1 MMKTQERV
9 LTDGGRPICAQN
21 GMELRGKSEE
31 MREGKE
37 LGGRRGM
44 SWDIIPVG

>member
-1 MMKTQERV
+1 MMKTQERA

-37 LGGRRGM
+37 LGGWWSI
-44 SWDIIPVG
+44 SWDIIPFG